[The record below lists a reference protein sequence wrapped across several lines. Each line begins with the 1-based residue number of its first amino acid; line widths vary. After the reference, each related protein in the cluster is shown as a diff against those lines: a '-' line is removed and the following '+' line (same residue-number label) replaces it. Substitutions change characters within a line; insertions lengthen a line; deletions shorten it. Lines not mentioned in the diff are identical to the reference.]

1 MTGVISLRLDGE
13 IVAESPL
20 ATSPPNTPI
29 GTPAPSAQSRPPTPL
44 PRMPK
49 FLQEVG
55 LVLVP
60 YFPASGIR
68 GRLRRLCEEAARY
81 GIAGEDGLS
90 PFGIE
95 DVYYLRN
102 GGIKGGGD
110 ENKVDIL
117 AAAVRRDRNPLIALF
132 GANSPWD
139 KGRLRVGRAA
149 PATPVTVDVVR
160 GVRADDFGRG
170 GDALVVLSPEGRSE
184 WLERSQR
191 VAQASRMRQR
201 LAEIDRARR
210 REKDAGR
217 LAALNAEAADIQ
229 AGLQGSES
237 GTEVSVLLPLPG
249 YEAIPAGTRLEH
261 DFTLIDVRG
270 YEVGLFLEALDR
282 LALEPV
288 IGAHVSQGCGIIS
301 GTWQVRMRRG
311 ALGRYENVG
320 EIRLEPFKGLS
331 VPEAL
336 AAMPR
341 EFQRRLEEGKFDF
354 RAPVR

>member
-1 MTGVISLRLDGE
+1 MSDVISLRLEGE

-20 ATSPPNTPI
+20 ATSPPNTPV
-29 GTPAPSAQSRPPTPL
+29 GTPAPGPQSRPPTPL

-49 FLQEVG
+49 FFAEAG

-68 GRLRRLCEEAARY
+68 GRLRRLAEEVARY
-81 GIAGEDGLS
+81 GIAGEDGPS

-95 DVYYLRN
+95 DAYYLRN
-102 GGIKGGGD
+102 GGVKGGGEED
-110 ENKVDIL
+110 KADLL
-117 AAAVRRDRNPLIALF
+117 AAADRRDRNPLIALF

-139 KGRLRVGRAA
+139 KGRLRVGRAV

-160 GVRADDFGRG
+160 GVRADDFAR
-170 GDALVVLSPEGRSE
+170 GDALMMLSPEGRAE

-191 VAQASRMRQR
+191 VAQASRDRQR
-201 LAEIDRARR
+201 LAGIDKARR
-210 REKDAGR
+210 REKDAER
-217 LAALNAEAADIQ
+217 RAALDAEAAEIQ
-229 AGLQGSES
+229 AASQGGEP
-237 GTEVSVLLPLPG
+237 GVEVSVLLPLPG
-249 YEAIPAGTRLEH
+249 YEAIPVGTRLEH
-261 DFTLIDVRG
+261 DFTLINARG

-288 IGAHVSQGCGIIS
+288 IGAHASQGCGIIS

-311 ALGRYENVG
+311 ELGRYEDAG
-320 EIRLEPFKGLS
+320 EIRLDPFKGLC

-336 AAMPR
+336 ATMPG
-341 EFQRRLEEGKFDF
+341 EFRRRLGEGKFDF
-354 RAPVR
+354 RAPSR